1 MRLGWFTSHP
11 RLSRLLRLGLL
22 AATIIVAAAFTR
34 ALTRNEE
41 LDWFKAKYGPSSY
54 SQYGEEWL
62 IRDFFQDQ
70 RGGFF
75 VDVGSYDYKQYSN
88 TYYLEQALGW
98 SGVAI
103 DAQQEFEADYVKYR
117 PRTRFFAA
125 FVSERS
131 GAVES
136 LFVPERTRAV
146 ASSSKEFADRY
157 DARGA
162 ERKVPTISLNDL
174 LERVGV
180 SRVDFLSMDIELA
193 EPRALAGFDV
203 ARYRP
208 RLICVEAHLD
218 IRQQL
223 LDYFAER
230 NYRLV
235 GRYLRAD
242 PQNLW
247 FAPADATLP
256 GGIDIAH
263 AH

>member
-1 MRLGWFTSHP
+1 
-11 RLSRLLRLGLL
+11 
-22 AATIIVAAAFTR
+22 
-34 ALTRNEE
+34 
-41 LDWFKAKYGPSSY
+41 
-54 SQYGEEWL
+54 
-62 IRDFFQDQ
+62 
-70 RGGFF
+70 
-75 VDVGSYDYKQYSN
+75 VGSYDYKQYSN
-88 TYYLEQALGW
+88 TYYLEQVLGW

-117 PRTRFFAA
+117 PRSRFFAA

-162 ERKVPTISLNDL
+162 VRKVPTISLNDL
-174 LERVGV
+174 LQRVEV
-180 SRVDFLSMDIELA
+180 SRIDFLSMDIELA
-193 EPRALAGFDV
+193 EPRALAGFDIV
-203 ARYRP
+203 RYQP
-208 RLICVEAHLD
+208 RLVCVEAHPD

-247 FAPADATLP
+247 FAPAEATMP
-256 GGIDIAH
+256 RGIEIAY